1 LSRRC
6 IGKYVVIG
14 VIARGGSAEV
24 FEVRCPTTHQ
34 NFALKMLNIRGSTT
48 HRFEREF
55 QILKALKHPNI
66 VRVFEQG
73 IADDGRHFIT
83 MERLHGTVAH
93 TQIRGSGPPG
103 SPRRTSESARVVS
116 ATAEAL
122 TALHARGV
130 IHRDIKAANI
140 LILSDASVRLLD
152 FGSASADGMRE
163 GITNPGE
170 FVGTFAYAA
179 PEQIL
184 GEPVSGRID
193 VYALGV
199 MFYRL
204 VTGKMPFSADNQYR
218 LAQQH
223 LQAHPRTP
231 QEICPGIP
239 ASISDLIMEM
249 LRKDPS
255 TRPTASAVHSRL
267 THGEPGAAQTC
278 LETIQQRISS
288 LRPITRR
295 LMQALVVAGE
305 PISDETLGH
314 MTDIPPEEA
323 RHRLQRLES
332 DAWVNQ
338 LKDQWFIDDQS
349 VEELLVRGLGEA
361 RRYLL
366 QTRLHEFRR
375 LITDTVC

>member
-1 LSRRC
+1 MSRQR
-6 IGKYVVIG
+6 IGEYPIIR
-14 VIARGGSAEV
+14 VIARGGAAEV
-24 FEVRCPTTHQ
+24 FEVACPTTHRHL
-34 NFALKMLNIRGSTT
+34 ALKRLNISGSAIQ
-48 HRFEREF
+48 RFKREF
-55 QILKALKHPNI
+55 QILKTLRHPSI

-73 IADDGRHFIT
+73 ITDDGRCFIT
-83 MERLHGTVAH
+83 MELLRGKVSH
-93 TQIRGSGPPG
+93 TWIRGIGSPG
-103 SPRRTSESARVVS
+103 SPRRTSEAARVIS

-122 TALHARGV
+122 TALHAQGI
-130 IHRDIKAANI
+130 IHRDIKASNI

-152 FGSASADGMRE
+152 FGSAIAEGVCG

-204 VTGKMPFSADNQYR
+204 TTGKMPFSADDRYR

-223 LQAHPRTP
+223 LRDRPRSP
-231 QEICPGIP
+231 REVRPEIP
-239 ASISDLIMEM
+239 ASLSDLIMTM
-249 LRKDPS
+249 LRKEPS
-255 TRPTASAVHSRL
+255 ARPTASEVHTRL
-267 THGEPGAAQTC
+267 VHGE
-278 LETIQQRISS
+278 LEAVQVDSESIRQRLSS
-288 LRPITRR
+288 LRPVARR
-295 LMQALVVAGE
+295 LMQALAVAGE
-305 PISDETLGH
+305 PVDYETLGH
-314 MTDIPPEEA
+314 MTDISLDEA
-323 RHRLQRLES
+323 RHFLQSLES
-332 DAWVNQ
+332 DAWVHRAKNH
-338 LKDQWFIDDQS
+338 WFIGDRCVGEQ
-349 VEELLVRGLGEA
+349 LVRGLREA